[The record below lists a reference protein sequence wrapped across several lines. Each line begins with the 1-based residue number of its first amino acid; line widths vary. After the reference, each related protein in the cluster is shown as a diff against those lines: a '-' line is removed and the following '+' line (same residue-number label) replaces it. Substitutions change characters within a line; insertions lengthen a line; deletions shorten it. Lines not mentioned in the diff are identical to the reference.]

1 MSDIIIVTGGHKEI
15 EGYRKI
21 LTQVDNP
28 TIIGVDGGA
37 LWLIDHGERLDLAVG
52 DFDTIGK
59 DGLEKLLERGVEILG
74 AVAEKDET
82 DTELAFHLAAQ
93 RNASKIIIFGGL
105 GSRFDH
111 SFTNVQLLWKALVL
125 GIPCELI
132 DPWNRVRL
140 IKDSLTVHKEYT
152 YVSLIPFTPKV
163 CGISLIGFKYPL
175 TDATLEWGKGRGI
188 SNEIVGE
195 HGMIILKEGLLL
207 VIESA
212 DQK

>member
-1 MSDIIIVTGGHKEI
+1 MSDVIIVTGGQKEI
-15 EGYRKI
+15 ERYLKI
-21 LTQVDNP
+21 LAQLDKP

-59 DGLEKLLERGVEILG
+59 NGLEKLLERGVEVFG
-74 AVAEKDET
+74 ASAEKDET
-82 DTELAFHLAAQ
+82 DTELAFHLAIEK
-93 RNASKIIIFGGL
+93 NASKIIIYGGL

-111 SFTNVQLLWKALVL
+111 SFTNVQLLWMALQL

-140 IKDSLTVHKEYT
+140 IKDFLTIHKEYP

-163 CGISLIGFKYPL
+163 SGISLTGFKYPL
-175 TDATLEWGKGRGI
+175 YNATLEWGKGHGI

-195 HGMIILKEGLLL
+195 HGNIIIKEGLLL

-212 DQK
+212 D